1 MPVDRTCRIR
11 EGGRQDKF
19 TGSAVIFERSHELA
33 AKHPRGS
40 SDRDEEA
47 VSTFTKFEI
56 PGKTG
61 TGDDAVDMR
70 MEGKVLAPCMEY
82 LDDAGLGAK
91 IASVTR
97 QSQKGLGSCLM
108 EQRVEQLLIGKKQ
121 RVQIM
126 RNGEYDVEILRIENF
141 RATLIDP
148 ELFQDGLAAGT
159 MPVAAGGIV
168 DEDMAAFLA
177 DA

>member
-1 MPVDRTCRIR
+1 MSVASKIIDGITETVESFLEVDAPVGPIELVDKTLPVDRTCRIR

-19 TGSAVIFERSHELA
+19 AGSAVIFERSHELA

-91 IASVTR
+91 IAPVTS
-97 QSQKGLGSCLM
+97 QSQKGLSSCL
-108 EQRVEQLLIGKKQ
+108 VKQ
-121 RVQIM
+121 
-126 RNGEYDVEILRIENF
+126 
-141 RATLIDP
+141 
-148 ELFQDGLAAGT
+148 
-159 MPVAAGGIV
+159 
-168 DEDMAAFLA
+168 
-177 DA
+177 